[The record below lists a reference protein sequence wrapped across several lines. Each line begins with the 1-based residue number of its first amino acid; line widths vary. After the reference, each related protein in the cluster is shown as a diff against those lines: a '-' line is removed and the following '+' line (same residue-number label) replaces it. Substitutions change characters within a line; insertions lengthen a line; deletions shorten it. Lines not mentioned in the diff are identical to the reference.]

1 MKIKY
6 QIILLLTAMV
16 MLLGGCGKKNTVV
29 TGRYY
34 YPDQEKDA
42 KTEET
47 SDDADESAETTEKN
61 EAVIGSD
68 QFLIKTNDMQEECLT
83 LEQIASGKEYV
94 YYYTLATRFLDKYGN
109 RTAVSYFEPGRVIT
123 VGEKDDQGKVTQVQ
137 ISDAVWEY
145 PDVSRYS
152 VDMDRGIFKIGDE
165 RYSYDADLYICEDDL
180 RKQLS
185 DLTDL
190 DTLRVT
196 GIGKKLISIVVTTG
210 HGELALTNT
219 DLFEGSFIQIGSK
232 IFAEV
237 TKDMTMELPAGT
249 YTVTVANNGYGGST
263 ELTIESGRT
272 ETLDLNTLKGAGPK
286 FGNILFAVDVEDAL
300 IQIDGKVVDTEEAV
314 PIQYGVHSLTVTAPG
329 YDTFNKKLF
338 VNSEEAT
345 IVVGMSGDG
354 TGTDSTTEE
363 TETENTAE
371 TANEA
376 DSSAEGAA
384 GSLAGSLAGSH
395 TAGESG
401 GTTSGSSTGTV
412 AGTTAG
418 SGTDTS
424 TARQQEAEPARVHL
438 RIFIQETVPE
448 MEHQQA
454 AVRTIYLHCQ
464 SFCQHYPVTAT
475 KKDRIVQI

>member
-145 PDVSRYS
+145 PDVSHYS

-232 IFAEV
+232 ICRQEV
-237 TKDMTMELPAGT
+237 ASGARPLLRQACRRASVLNVRRSLPA
-249 YTVTVANNGYGGST
+249 
-263 ELTIESGRT
+263 
-272 ETLDLNTLKGAGPK
+272 TL
-286 FGNILFAVDVEDAL
+286 
-300 IQIDGKVVDTEEAV
+300 
-314 PIQYGVHSLTVTAPG
+314 
-329 YDTFNKKLF
+329 
-338 VNSEEAT
+338 
-345 IVVGMSGDG
+345 
-354 TGTDSTTEE
+354 
-363 TETENTAE
+363 E
-371 TANEA
+371 TACA
-376 DSSAEGAA
+376 S
-384 GSLAGSLAGSH
+384 
-395 TAGESG
+395 
-401 GTTSGSSTGTV
+401 
-412 AGTTAG
+412 
-418 SGTDTS
+418 
-424 TARQQEAEPARVHL
+424 PAR
-438 RIFIQETVPE
+438 RA
-448 MEHQQA
+448 MKRA
-454 AVRTIYLHCQ
+454 GRAVLFPQGKHRRE
-464 SFCQHYPVTAT
+464 SEGPVR
-475 KKDRIVQI
+475 KRPPRL

>member
-94 YYYTLATRFLDKYGN
+94 YYYTLATRFLDN
-109 RTAVSYFEPGRVIT
+109 TEPHCSVLFEPGRVIT

-145 PDVSRYS
+145 PDVSHYS

-196 GIGKKLISIVVTTG
+196 GIGK
-210 HGELALTNT
+210 N
-219 DLFEGSFIQIGSK
+219 
-232 IFAEV
+232 
-237 TKDMTMELPAGT
+237 
-249 YTVTVANNGYGGST
+249 
-263 ELTIESGRT
+263 
-272 ETLDLNTLKGAGPK
+272 
-286 FGNILFAVDVEDAL
+286 
-300 IQIDGKVVDTEEAV
+300 
-314 PIQYGVHSLTVTAPG
+314 
-329 YDTFNKKLF
+329 
-338 VNSEEAT
+338 
-345 IVVGMSGDG
+345 
-354 TGTDSTTEE
+354 
-363 TETENTAE
+363 
-371 TANEA
+371 
-376 DSSAEGAA
+376 
-384 GSLAGSLAGSH
+384 
-395 TAGESG
+395 
-401 GTTSGSSTGTV
+401 
-412 AGTTAG
+412 
-418 SGTDTS
+418 
-424 TARQQEAEPARVHL
+424 
-438 RIFIQETVPE
+438 
-448 MEHQQA
+448 
-454 AVRTIYLHCQ
+454 
-464 SFCQHYPVTAT
+464 
-475 KKDRIVQI
+475 

>member
-16 MLLGGCGKKNTVV
+16 MLFGGCGKKNTVV

-47 SDDADESAETTEKN
+47 SDDADESAETTEEN

-363 TETENTAE
+363 TETENNAE

-424 TARQQEAEPARVHL
+424 TG
-438 RIFIQETVPE
+438 T
-448 MEHQQA
+448 A
-454 AVRTIYLHCQ
+454 AGSGTGTGTSSDLYTGNSTGDGTSTGSSADYL
-464 SFCQHYPVTAT
+464 SKLSELLSTLSGNSN
-475 KKDRIVQI
+475 

>member
-109 RTAVSYFEPGRVIT
+109 RTAVSYL
-123 VGEKDDQGKVTQVQ
+123 Q

-145 PDVSRYS
+145 PDVSHYS

-354 TGTDSTTEE
+354 NGTDSTTEE

-424 TARQQEAEPARVHL
+424 TG
-438 RIFIQETVPE
+438 T
-448 MEHQQA
+448 A
-454 AVRTIYLHCQ
+454 AGSGTGTGTSSDLYTGNSTGDGTSTGSSADYL
-464 SFCQHYPVTAT
+464 STLSELLST
-475 KKDRIVQI
+475 LSGNSN

>member
-16 MLLGGCGKKNTVV
+16 MLFGGCGKKNTVV

-47 SDDADESAETTEKN
+47 SDDADESAETTEEN

-185 DLTDL
+185 DLTEL

-286 FGNILFAVDVEDAL
+286 FGNILFAVDVEDAI
-300 IQIDGKVVDTEEAV
+300 IQIDGKVIDTEEAV
-314 PIQYGVHSLTVTAPG
+314 PIQYGVHSLAVTAPG
-329 YDTFNKKLF
+329 YDTYNKKLF
-338 VNSEEAT
+338 VNSKEAT
-345 IVVGMSGDG
+345 IVIGMSGDG
-354 TGTDSTTEE
+354 SGTESTTEE
-363 TETENTAE
+363 TETENTADSVTNE
-371 TANEA
+371 T
-376 DSSAEGAA
+376 DTTTDGAA

-395 TAGESG
+395 TAGESS
-401 GTTSGSSTGTV
+401 GTTAGTSVGSSTGTST
-412 AGTTAG
+412 GDSLENS
-418 SGTDTS
+418 SGTLTDGTSGTGTGDGTS
-424 TARQQEAEPARVHL
+424 TGSS
-438 RIFIQETVPE
+438 TD
-448 MEHQQA
+448 
-454 AVRTIYLHCQ
+454 YL
-464 SFCQHYPVTAT
+464 STLSELLST
-475 KKDRIVQI
+475 LSGNSN

>member
-6 QIILLLTAMV
+6 QIILLLAAMV
-16 MLLGGCGKKNTVV
+16 MLFSACGKKNSVV

-34 YPDQEKDA
+34 YPDQDQDG
-42 KTEET
+42 KTQET
-47 SDDADESAETTEKN
+47 SDDTNESADTTEN
-61 EAVIGSD
+61 DEGEIGTD
-68 QFLIKTNDMQEECLT
+68 QFLIKTNDMQAECLT

-109 RTAVSYFEPGRVIT
+109 HTAVSYFEPGRVVT
-123 VGEKDDQGKVTQVQ
+123 VGEKDDQGKIIQVQ

-152 VDMDRGIFKIGDE
+152 VDMERGIFKIGEE
-165 RYSYDADLYICEDDL
+165 RYSYDADLYISEDDQ

-263 ELTIESGRT
+263 ELAIESGRT
-272 ETLDLNTLKGAGPK
+272 ETLDLNTLKGEGPK
-286 FGNILFAVDVEDAL
+286 FGNILFAVDVEDA
-300 IQIDGKVVDTEEAV
+300 IVQIDGKVIDTSEAV
-314 PIQYGVHSLTVTAPG
+314 PVQYGVHSLAVTAPG

-345 IVVGMSGDG
+345 IVIGMSGDG
-354 TGTDSTTEE
+354 TGTDSVEEE
-363 TETENTAE
+363 TEAENTADSA
-371 TANEA
+371 ANEA
-376 DSSAEGAA
+376 DNSAEGAA

-395 TAGESG
+395 TAGESS
-401 GTTSGSSTGTV
+401 GTTAGTYTGNTAGTSTGEGAGSSTGDISSS
-412 AGTTAG
+412 GTTAE
-418 SGTDTS
+418 SGTGTS
-424 TARQQEAEPARVHL
+424 TGSSTGNASSNDSSAD
-438 RIFIQETVPE
+438 
-448 MEHQQA
+448 
-454 AVRTIYLHCQ
+454 YL
-464 SFCQHYPVTAT
+464 STLSELLST
-475 KKDRIVQI
+475 LSGGSN

>member
-384 GSLAGSLAGSH
+384 GSLAGSLAAVLTH
-395 TAGESG
+395 RP
-401 GTTSGSSTGTV
+401 
-412 AGTTAG
+412 
-418 SGTDTS
+418 
-424 TARQQEAEPARVHL
+424 ARQQEAEPARVHL

>member
-6 QIILLLTAMV
+6 RIILLLAAMI
-16 MLLGGCGKKNTVV
+16 MLFSACGKKNTVV

-42 KTEET
+42 QTEDV
-47 SDDADESAETTEKN
+47 SDDANESV
-61 EAVIGSD
+61 EATGEDVVGTD
-68 QFLIKTNDMQEECLT
+68 QFLIRSNDMQAECLT

-94 YYYTLATRFLDKYGN
+94 YYYTIATRFLDKYGN

-123 VGEKDDQGKVTQVQ
+123 VGEKDDQGKITQVQ

-152 VDMDRGIFKIGDE
+152 VDMDRRIFKIGDE
-165 RYSYDADLYICEDDL
+165 RYSYDADLYICEDDV

-196 GIGKKLISIVVTTG
+196 GIGKKMISIVVTTG

-219 DLFEGSFIQIGSK
+219 ELFEGSFIQIGSK

-263 ELTIESGRT
+263 DLTIESGQK
-272 ETLDLNTLKGAGPK
+272 ETLDLNTLKGEGPK
-286 FGNILFAVDVEDAL
+286 FGNILFAVDVEDAI
-300 IQIDGKVVDTEEAV
+300 IQIDGKVIDTEEAV
-314 PIQYGVHSLTVTAPG
+314 PIQYGVHSLAVTAPG
-329 YDTFNKKLF
+329 YDTYNKKLF
-338 VNSEEAT
+338 VNSKEAT
-345 IVVGMSGDG
+345 IVIGMSGDG
-354 TGTDSTTEE
+354 SGTESTTEE
-363 TETENTAE
+363 TETEKT
-371 TANEA
+371 A
-376 DSSAEGAA
+376 DSVTNKTDTTTDGAA

-395 TAGESG
+395 TAGESS
-401 GTTSGSSTGTV
+401 GTTAGTSVGSSTGASTGDSLENSSGILTD
-412 AGTTAG
+412 GT
-418 SGTDTS
+418 SGTGTGDGTS
-424 TARQQEAEPARVHL
+424 TGSS
-438 RIFIQETVPE
+438 TD
-448 MEHQQA
+448 
-454 AVRTIYLHCQ
+454 YL
-464 SFCQHYPVTAT
+464 STLSELLST
-475 KKDRIVQI
+475 LSGNSN

>member
-6 QIILLLTAMV
+6 QIILLLTAIV
-16 MLLGGCGKKNTVV
+16 MLFAGCGKKNTVV

-47 SDDADESAETTEKN
+47 SDDAGESVETTEEN

-123 VGEKDDQGKVTQVQ
+123 VGEKDDQGKITQVQ

-152 VDMDRGIFKIGDE
+152 VDTDRGIFKIGDE
-165 RYSYDADLYICEDDL
+165 RYSYDEDLYICEDDL
-180 RKQLS
+180 GKQLS

-272 ETLDLNTLKGAGPK
+272 ETLDLNTLKGEGPK
-286 FGNILFAVDVEDAL
+286 FGNILFAVDVEDAI
-300 IQIDGKVVDTEEAV
+300 IQIDGKVVDTEDAV

-354 TGTDSTTEE
+354 TGTDSATE
-363 TETENTAE
+363 ETENTADT

-376 DSSAEGAA
+376 DNSAEGEA

-395 TAGESG
+395 TAGENSG
-401 GTTSGSSTGTV
+401 TAAESGAGTSAGTTAESGAGTSTGTTADTGTGTSTGTV
-412 AGTTAG
+412 
-418 SGTDTS
+418 SGTGTGDGTS
-424 TARQQEAEPARVHL
+424 TGSSAD
-438 RIFIQETVPE
+438 
-448 MEHQQA
+448 
-454 AVRTIYLHCQ
+454 YL
-464 SFCQHYPVTAT
+464 STLSELLST
-475 KKDRIVQI
+475 LSGSSN

>member
-6 QIILLLTAMV
+6 QIILLLTAMA
-16 MLLGGCGKKNTVV
+16 MLFAGCGKKNTVV

-42 KTEET
+42 KTGET
-47 SDDADESAETTEKN
+47 SDDAGESVETTEEN

-123 VGEKDDQGKVTQVQ
+123 VGEKDDQGKITQVQ

-165 RYSYDADLYICEDDL
+165 RYSYDTDLYICEDDL

-237 TKDMTMELPAGT
+237 TKDMTMELPAGN

-272 ETLDLNTLKGAGPK
+272 ETLDLNTLKGEGPK
-286 FGNILFAVDVEDAL
+286 FGNILFAVDVEDAI
-300 IQIDGKVVDTEEAV
+300 IQIDGKVVDTEDAV

-354 TGTDSTTEE
+354 TGTDSATE
-363 TETENTAE
+363 ETENTADT

-376 DSSAEGAA
+376 DNSAEGAA

-395 TAGESG
+395 TAGENSG
-401 GTTSGSSTGTV
+401 TAAESGAGTS
-412 AGTTAG
+412 AGTTAE
-418 SGTDTS
+418 SGAGTS
-424 TARQQEAEPARVHL
+424 TGITAESGAG
-438 RIFIQETVPE
+438 TSTGTT
-448 MEHQQA
+448 A
-454 AVRTIYLHCQ
+454 DTGTGTSTGTGDGTSTGSSADYL
-464 SFCQHYPVTAT
+464 STLSELLST
-475 KKDRIVQI
+475 LSGSSN

>member
-6 QIILLLTAMV
+6 QIILLLAAMV
-16 MLLGGCGKKNTVV
+16 MLFGGCGKKNTVV

-42 KTEET
+42 KMEET
-47 SDDADESAETTEKN
+47 SDDADESAETTEEN

-83 LEQIASGKEYV
+83 LEQIASGREYV

-109 RTAVSYFEPGRVIT
+109 RTPVSYFEPGRVIT
-123 VGEKDDQGKVTQVQ
+123 VGEKDDQGKIMQVQ

-152 VDMDRGIFKIGDE
+152 VDTDRGIFKIGDE
-165 RYSYDADLYICEDDL
+165 RYSYDEDLYICEDDL

-196 GIGKKLISIVVTTG
+196 GIGKKLVSIVVTTG

-272 ETLDLNTLKGAGPK
+272 ETLDLNTLKGEGPK
-286 FGNILFAVDVEDAL
+286 VGNILFAVDVEGA
-300 IQIDGKVVDTEEAV
+300 IVQIDGKVVDTEDAV

-354 TGTDSTTEE
+354 TGTDSATEE
-363 TETENTAE
+363 TETENAAENTAE
-371 TANEA
+371 TTANEA

-395 TAGESG
+395 TAGESS
-401 GTTSGSSTGTV
+401 GTTSGTGTST
-412 AGTTAG
+412 GTTAG
-418 SGTDTS
+418 SGTGTS
-424 TARQQEAEPARVHL
+424 TGTTSGTGTSSDLYTGNSTGDGTSSSSSAD
-438 RIFIQETVPE
+438 
-448 MEHQQA
+448 
-454 AVRTIYLHCQ
+454 YL
-464 SFCQHYPVTAT
+464 STLSELLST
-475 KKDRIVQI
+475 LSGNSN

>member
-6 QIILLLTAMV
+6 QIILLLTAMA
-16 MLLGGCGKKNTVV
+16 MLFAGCGKKNTVV

-42 KTEET
+42 KTGET
-47 SDDADESAETTEKN
+47 SDDAGESVETTEEN

-123 VGEKDDQGKVTQVQ
+123 VGEKDDQGKITQVQ

-152 VDMDRGIFKIGDE
+152 VDTDRGIFKIGDE
-165 RYSYDADLYICEDDL
+165 RYSCDTDLYICEDDL

-219 DLFEGSFIQIGSK
+219 DLFEESFIQIGSK

-272 ETLDLNTLKGAGPK
+272 ETLDLNTLKGEGPK
-286 FGNILFAVDVEDAL
+286 FGNILFAVDVEDAI
-300 IQIDGKVVDTEEAV
+300 IQIDGKVVDTEDAV

-354 TGTDSTTEE
+354 TGTDSATEE
-363 TETENTAE
+363 TETENTADT

-376 DSSAEGAA
+376 DNSAEGAA

-395 TAGESG
+395 TAGENSG
-401 GTTSGSSTGTV
+401 TATESGAGTS
-412 AGTTAG
+412 AGTTAESG
-418 SGTDTS
+418 AGTSTGTTADTGTGTSTGTASGTGTGDGTS
-424 TARQQEAEPARVHL
+424 TGSSAD
-438 RIFIQETVPE
+438 
-448 MEHQQA
+448 
-454 AVRTIYLHCQ
+454 YL
-464 SFCQHYPVTAT
+464 STLSELLST
-475 KKDRIVQI
+475 LSGSSN

>member
-6 QIILLLTAMV
+6 QIILLLAAMV
-16 MLLGGCGKKNTVV
+16 MLFGACGKKNTVV

-34 YPDQEKDA
+34 YPDQEKNG
-42 KTEET
+42 KTQEA
-47 SDDADESAETTEKN
+47 SDDTTESVETTENN
-61 EAVIGSD
+61 EDKIGTD
-68 QFLIKTNDMQEECLT
+68 QFLIKTNDMQAECLT

-109 RTAVSYFEPGRVIT
+109 HTAVSYFEPGRVIT
-123 VGEKDDQGKVTQVQ
+123 VGEKDDQGKITQVQ

-152 VDMDRGIFKIGDE
+152 VDMERGIFKIGEE

-272 ETLDLNTLKGAGPK
+272 ETLDLNTLKGEGPK
-286 FGNILFAVDVEDAL
+286 FGNILFAVDVEDA
-300 IQIDGKVVDTEEAV
+300 IVQIDGKVIDTSEAV
-314 PIQYGVHSLTVTAPG
+314 PVRYGVHSLAVTAPG
-329 YDTFNKKLF
+329 YDTYNKKLF

-345 IVVGMSGDG
+345 IVIGMSGEG
-354 TGTDSTTEE
+354 TGTDSVAEE
-363 TETENTAE
+363 TEAENTADSA
-371 TANEA
+371 ANEA

-395 TAGESG
+395 TAGENS
-401 GTTSGSSTGTV
+401 GTTSGTDTGSIAGASTGEGTGSSTGTST
-412 AGTTAG
+412 GTPAG
-418 SGTDTS
+418 SGTGTS
-424 TARQQEAEPARVHL
+424 TGSS
-438 RIFIQETVPE
+438 TGN
-448 MEHQQA
+448 A
-454 AVRTIYLHCQ
+454 ASTDSSADYL
-464 SFCQHYPVTAT
+464 STLSELLST
-475 KKDRIVQI
+475 LSGGSN

>member
-16 MLLGGCGKKNTVV
+16 MLFGGCGKKNTVV

-47 SDDADESAETTEKN
+47 SDDADESAETTEEN

-180 RKQLS
+180 RNS
-185 DLTDL
+185 C
-190 DTLRVT
+190 
-196 GIGKKLISIVVTTG
+196 LI
-210 HGELALTNT
+210 
-219 DLFEGSFIQIGSK
+219 
-232 IFAEV
+232 
-237 TKDMTMELPAGT
+237 
-249 YTVTVANNGYGGST
+249 
-263 ELTIESGRT
+263 
-272 ETLDLNTLKGAGPK
+272 
-286 FGNILFAVDVEDAL
+286 
-300 IQIDGKVVDTEEAV
+300 
-314 PIQYGVHSLTVTAPG
+314 
-329 YDTFNKKLF
+329 
-338 VNSEEAT
+338 
-345 IVVGMSGDG
+345 
-354 TGTDSTTEE
+354 
-363 TETENTAE
+363 
-371 TANEA
+371 
-376 DSSAEGAA
+376 
-384 GSLAGSLAGSH
+384 
-395 TAGESG
+395 
-401 GTTSGSSTGTV
+401 
-412 AGTTAG
+412 
-418 SGTDTS
+418 
-424 TARQQEAEPARVHL
+424 
-438 RIFIQETVPE
+438 
-448 MEHQQA
+448 
-454 AVRTIYLHCQ
+454 
-464 SFCQHYPVTAT
+464 
-475 KKDRIVQI
+475 